1 MVDKITAPV
10 LILGGA
16 GFVGSRTVKALRKL
30 YPDLPIAIAG
40 RDQEKARALATEIGN
55 ADAVKVDIR
64 RADLGLDGGAAYSA
78 IIAILKENTLNPLKY
93 AQANGL
99 PYLSMADG
107 AFEIGPA
114 VAFHMYKPKSAPM
127 LLASH
132 WVAGMATLSA
142 LHYAKE
148 FRSVRSMQIAVIL
161 DASDIGGPMANA
173 DVEELM
179 QNSPRPLM
187 LDNGT
192 WRWAGDGLSSRN
204 VKDMTGTEIEVHG
217 MSVLDALS
225 LAASTGLNSVRFD
238 YGMGETEGTR
248 NGGSPSHEMI
258 IEIEGELKSG
268 GEGRSRV
275 DIVAPQGVS
284 GLTALGVVLGI
295 ERLLGLSGGDPVAP
309 GLYFPEQIIDP
320 AHAIQRLTEFGGE
333 IRQAYL

>member
-1 MVDKITAPV
+1 MVDNINAPV
-10 LILGGA
+10 LILGGT
-16 GFVGSRTVKALRKL
+16 GFVGSRTVRTLRKL

-40 RDQEKARALATEIGN
+40 RDQEKARALATEVGN
-55 ADAVKVDIR
+55 AGAVRVDIR
-64 RADLGLDGGAAYSA
+64 RADLGLDAGAAYAA

-93 AQANGL
+93 AQTQGL

-114 VAFHMYKPKSAPM
+114 VAFHMYKPQSAPI

-132 WVAGMATLSA
+132 WMAGMATLPA
-142 LHYAKE
+142 LHFAKK
-148 FRSVRSMQIAVIL
+148 FRSVHSMQIAVVL
-161 DASDIGGPMANA
+161 DPSDIGGPMANA

-238 YGMGETEGTR
+238 YGMGQTEGNR
-248 NGGSPSHEMI
+248 NGGSPSHDMI
-258 IEIEGELKSG
+258 IEIEGELTTG
-268 GEGRSRV
+268 DEGRARI

-295 ERLLGLSGGDPVAP
+295 ERLLGLSGGEPVAP
-309 GLYFPEQIIDP
+309 GLYFPEQIIEP
-320 AHAIQRLTEFGGE
+320 AHAIRRLTEFGGQ
-333 IRQAYL
+333 IRQS